1 MTTTPDP
8 LWRQML
14 NRSDAALTDATSA
27 AEADGAI
34 AGAHIIAVVNWIREG
49 YGHHALVRDG
59 LIPALQRQA
68 RAAREAR

>member
-1 MTTTPDP
+1 MTATPDP

-14 NRSDAALTDATSA
+14 SRSDAALQDPGSA
-27 AEADGAI
+27 ATDDGAI

-68 RAAREAR
+68 RAAREAQ